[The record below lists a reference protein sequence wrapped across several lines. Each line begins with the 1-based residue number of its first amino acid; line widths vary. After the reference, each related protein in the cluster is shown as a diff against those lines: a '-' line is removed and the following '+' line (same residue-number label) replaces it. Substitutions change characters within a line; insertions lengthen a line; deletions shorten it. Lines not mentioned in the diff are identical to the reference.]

1 MVLQESAPGLRGW
14 VAAAHL
20 VLGDAGLADVDAE
33 FEQFAV
39 NARCT
44 PSGGLAAPP
53 ADQIST
59 LTSDAGAS
67 GLSLSNL
74 PSPKP
79 AKPPTM
85 PGHNR
90 FPLDDDQ
97 HRAPI
102 AAEAG

>member
-1 MVLQESAPGLRGW
+1 MVLQEGAPGLRGW
-14 VAAAHL
+14 LAAAHH
-20 VLGDAGLADVDAE
+20 VLGDAGLADGDAE

-44 PSGGLAAPP
+44 PSRILSAHP
-53 ADQIST
+53 ADQISN
-59 LTSDAGAS
+59 LTADDGAS

-79 AKPPTM
+79 AKSPTM

-90 FPLDDDQ
+90 FRLNEDQ
-97 HRAPI
+97 RRAPI
-102 AAEAG
+102 APEAG

>member
-1 MVLQESAPGLRGW
+1 MVLQEGAPGLRGW
-14 VAAAHL
+14 LAAAHH

-33 FEQFAV
+33 FKQFAV

-44 PSGGLAAPP
+44 PSGILSAHLA
-53 ADQIST
+53 DRVSN
-59 LTSDAGAS
+59 LTTDAGAS
-67 GLSLSNL
+67 GLSLASL

-90 FPLDDDQ
+90 FRLDHDQ